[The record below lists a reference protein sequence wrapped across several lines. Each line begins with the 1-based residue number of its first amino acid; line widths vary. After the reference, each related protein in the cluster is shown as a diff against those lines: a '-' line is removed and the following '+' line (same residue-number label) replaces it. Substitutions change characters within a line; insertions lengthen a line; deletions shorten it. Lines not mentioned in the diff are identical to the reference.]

1 MKTNERTYLSSIKI
15 PRDRIGVL
23 VGQKGKIK
31 RKIEAMGEVQL
42 DVDSKGGDVEVYQ
55 VGDPLKSSR
64 SINVVQAIARGFS
77 PANAALLFSENEEL
91 VVIPLRDFAKPG
103 SRRIEDIKGRIIG
116 TKGSTRR
123 IIEDL
128 TSCKISVYGD
138 TVSLI
143 GDYLSLE
150 ASLKAVNMLIN
161 GSRHRTVYTFLEK
174 NARQLRLQRIE
185 ESFG

>member
-1 MKTNERTYLSSIKI
+1 MNNRGTYLSSLKI

-23 VGQKGKIK
+23 VGPKGKIK
-31 RKIEAMGEVQL
+31 RKIEAMGEVEL
-42 DVDSKGGDVEVYQ
+42 DIDSAGGDIEIYQ

-64 SINVVQAIARGFS
+64 SVSVVQAIGRGFS
-77 PANAALLFSENEEL
+77 PVKAMALFSDEEEL
-91 VVIPLRDFAKPG
+91 VVIQLRDFAKPG

-116 TKGSTRR
+116 SKGSTRR
-123 IIEDL
+123 IIEEL
-128 TSCKISVYGD
+128 TSTHLSVYGD
-138 TVSLI
+138 TVSII

-150 ASLKAVNMLIN
+150 TSIKAVNMLIN